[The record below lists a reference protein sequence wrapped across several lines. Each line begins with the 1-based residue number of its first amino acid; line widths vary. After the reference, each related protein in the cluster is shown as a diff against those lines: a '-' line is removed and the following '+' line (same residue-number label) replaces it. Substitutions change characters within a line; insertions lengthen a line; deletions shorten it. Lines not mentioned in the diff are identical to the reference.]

1 MRGSKH
7 SGQAVNQ
14 SIVHHDL
21 FQSDWNS
28 LVTMK
33 VVYFKHKK
41 KKERKKTHF
50 NLLQYLLVSKVS
62 FSYHH
67 FYQDSK

>member
-7 SGQAVNQ
+7 SRQVVNQ

-21 FQSDWNS
+21 FQSDWSS

-33 VVYFKHKK
+33 VAYLKH
-41 KKERKKTHF
+41 KERKKEKTIKF
-50 NLLQYLLVSKVS
+50 TSVSTGIKGVI
-62 FSYHH
+62 
-67 FYQDSK
+67 